1 MQLAFPFAKV
11 KLSRFLKTMKLPT
24 LSRFAIIAA
33 FLALNGCTEK
43 TRLIPTTQ
51 CNSAIAVAT
60 QTWEVN
66 YYINKTSGGLNT
78 QRKQAFQRNTLTNL
92 NGERPVDGVSS
103 DDNGIWWAAL
113 PSRPTADEVDQHR
126 QLQEQNDPPLLQRAV
141 DYQLRCENRVL
152 KTDALTYR
160 EASRGIRSGQAIR
173 VNYIGNQALEIEAN
187 EQP

>member
-1 MQLAFPFAKV
+1 
-11 KLSRFLKTMKLPT
+11 MKLFT

-43 TRLIPTTQ
+43 NRLIPTTQ
-51 CNSAIAVAT
+51 CNAAIAIAT

-92 NGERPVDGVSS
+92 NGEKPVDGVSS

-113 PSRPTADEVDQHR
+113 PPRPTVDEMDQHR
-126 QLQEQNDPPLLQRAV
+126 QLQEQNDPPLLQRSV
-141 DYQLRCENRVL
+141 DYQLRCEDRTL

-160 EASRGIRSGQAIR
+160 EAARTIRAGQTVHVSYVSDR
-173 VNYIGNQALEIEAN
+173 ALNIEAQETGN
-187 EQP
+187 R